1 MEPMCGTSYSPT
13 DSMVI
18 LNSGRMRERLEE
30 EMKHFPED

>member
-1 MEPMCGTSYSPT
+1 VGPHMVPT